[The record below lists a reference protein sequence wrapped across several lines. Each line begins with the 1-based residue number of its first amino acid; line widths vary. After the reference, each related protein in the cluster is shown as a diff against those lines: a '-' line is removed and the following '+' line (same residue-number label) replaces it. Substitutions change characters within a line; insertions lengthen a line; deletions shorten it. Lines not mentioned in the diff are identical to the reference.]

1 MDDMSSSMSTLS
13 TKVLYCLLP
22 YCLKST
28 KEECSIHCVKKK
40 TKGCPRGSTMYQV
53 TISGIQKLTLGQAL
67 DVRQVVL
74 PTASLSL

>member
-13 TKVLYCLLP
+13 TKVLYGLLP

-28 KEECSIHCVKKK
+28 EDGCSIHCVKKK
-40 TKGCPRGSTMYQV
+40 TKGFPRGSTMYQV
-53 TISGIQKLTLGQAL
+53 TIFGIRKLTLGQAL